1 MKLSIIVPVYNVEK
15 YLIRCL
21 ESIANQM
28 TEDYELI
35 LVDDGSTD
43 GSGAL
48 CDHFAQEHV
57 ELKIEVVHQANA
69 GLSAARNRG
78 MEIAQGE
85 YITFVDSDDYVDP
98 YTFEVNMEYM
108 VLHPEVDMLEYPI
121 EVHAESSEA
130 YVLNFPNE
138 TQRTDIFADW
148 IRRKGYK
155 HCYACNK
162 IYLAKLWN
170 GLEFPVGEYFEDVAV
185 MPHIV
190 RRCHNIHYSNRGCYR
205 YVMQEGSITTSY
217 RYHKLRALFEGNHR
231 LYLEIKDDASLQT
244 EALQVWVGCLNQ
256 LIDMGR
262 CADVDSKEYR
272 RMMDEVDKHHP
283 VYRVLLGAVPSII
296 TRIKLFPLLWTR
308 VQTYCRIYIAL
319 TKTLHP

>member
-28 TEDYELI
+28 AKDYELI
-35 LVDDGSTD
+35 LVNDGSTD

-48 CDHFAQEHV
+48 CDHFAQEHAD
-57 ELKIEVVHQANA
+57 LKIEVVHQVNK

-78 MEIAQGE
+78 MAIAQGE
-85 YITFVDSDDYVDP
+85 YITFGDSDDYIDP
-98 YTFEVNMEYM
+98 NTLETNMEYL

-121 EVHAESSEA
+121 EVHAESNEA
-130 YVLNFPNE
+130 YVLSFPNE

-148 IRRKGYK
+148 VRREGYK

-162 IYLAKLWN
+162 IYAAKLWH
-170 GLEFPVGEYFEDVAV
+170 GLEFPVGEYFEDVAI
-185 MPHIV
+185 MPHVI
-190 RRCHNIHYSNRGCYR
+190 RRCHSIHYSNRGCYR

-217 RYHKLRALFEGNHR
+217 RYCKLKALFEGNHR
-231 LYLEIKDDASLQT
+231 LYLEIKDNASLQT

-262 CADVDSKEYR
+262 CADVDSKEHK

-283 VYRVLLGAVPSII
+283 SYRVLLGAVPSII
-296 TRIKLFPLLWTR
+296 TRIKLLPLLWTR
-308 VQTYCRIYIAL
+308 VKTYCCVYIAL